1 MPVNVRPVT
10 VKGQQ
15 QLLVTIDGGISF
27 TIRPDTAWMLAFEL
41 RWNLMTIG
49 DTPPDDPTDGY

>member
-1 MPVNVRPVT
+1 MAVNVRPVT

-15 QLLVTIDGGISF
+15 QLLVTLPDGVSF
-27 TIRPDTAWMLAFEL
+27 TIAPETAWQLSFEL

>member
-1 MPVNVRPVT
+1 MPVNVRQVT

-15 QLLVTIDGGISF
+15 QLLVTLPDGISF
-27 TIRPDTAWMLAFEL
+27 TIAPNTAWELAFEL
-41 RWNLMTIG
+41 RWNLMVIS